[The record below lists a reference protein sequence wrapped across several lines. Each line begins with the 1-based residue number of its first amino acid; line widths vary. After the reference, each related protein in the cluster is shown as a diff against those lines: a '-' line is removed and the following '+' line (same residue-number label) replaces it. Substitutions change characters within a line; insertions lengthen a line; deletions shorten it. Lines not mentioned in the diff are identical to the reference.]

1 MAKGQQ
7 LKDCVNALSFNAAAV
22 TKLSDH
28 DYKKIRFQ
36 LLPHFQ
42 MRNP

>member
-7 LKDCVNALSFNAAAV
+7 LKDCVNALIFNAAAV

-28 DYKKIRFQ
+28 DYKKYFFNYFPIFR
-36 LLPHFQ
+36 
-42 MRNP
+42 